1 MKTSLDFECIVIT
14 ALSDLRNVQEQYLY
28 SYKLNGLATDSGK
41 NLCGIFIF
49 MYKVLGVHDLHSDKA
64 ISLLKNYYLQC
75 SKKVYNTD
83 LDEFVLEAFIWFL
96 SKRIWKVWIITS
108 FYNQEYRKNAAK
120 NSYFYIQKYKNYKN
134 ISRFYL

>member
-1 MKTSLDFECIVIT
+1 MKTSSDFECIVIT

-64 ISLLKNYYLQC
+64 ISLLKNYYLKC

-83 LDEFVLEAFIWFL
+83 LDEFVLKAFIWFL
-96 SKRIWKVWIITS
+96 SMRVWKVWIITS
-108 FYNQEYRKNAAK
+108 FYNQEYRKNSSK
-120 NSYFYIQKYKNYKN
+120 NSYFYIQKYENNKN
-134 ISRFYL
+134 ISRFYP